1 MKKSFP
7 LFCAVLCLT
16 AFAPLAAQAAKKRA
30 AAQTKADLSAM
41 VLIPA
46 GRFAMGAPDTDQNA
60 ASSERPSHMVEV
72 DAFYIDRYEVTTEEY
87 AKFLNAGYGHKD
99 DAKPRYLKTTAS
111 PCVKTRSGRWTAAP
125 GREKHPAVRLSW
137 NDADAY
143 CRWAGKRLP
152 TEAEWEK
159 AARGG
164 TLTKWH
170 FGDNAALLPQYSWHA
185 EYSGKDTHPVGLKK
199 PNQFGLY
206 DMLGNAGEYVSD
218 WFAEDYYDA
227 SATAKN
233 PQGPQTGEEKVLRGR
248 SMGGSA
254 ALVTRSSARA
264 PISPNMALESNMD
277 GFRCA
282 MTAPRQQ

>member
-1 MKKSFP
+1 MKKTFP
-7 LFCAVLCLT
+7 LFCAVLCL
-16 AFAPLAAQAAKKRA
+16 AALVPLAAQAAKKRA
-30 AAQTKADLSAM
+30 AAQPRAKLSAM
-41 VLIPA
+41 ALIPA
-46 GRFAMGAPDTDQNA
+46 GLFAMGAADTDQTA
-60 ASSERPSHMVEV
+60 ASNERPSHMVEL
-72 DAFYIDRYEVTTEEY
+72 DAFYIDRYEVTAEDY
-87 AKFLNAGYGHKD
+87 AKFLNAGNAWKDAAGHK
-99 DAKPRYLKTTAS
+99 LFHEING
-111 PCVKTRSGRWTAAP
+111 PCVKTLSGRWAAAP

-137 NDADAY
+137 YGADAY

-170 FGDNAALLPQYSWHA
+170 FGDNAALLPQYAWHA
-185 EYSGKDTHPVGLKK
+185 EYAEKDTHPVGLKK

-233 PQGPQTGEEKVLRGR
+233 PQGPPTGEEKVLRGR

-254 ALVTRSSARA
+254 AIVTRSSARA
-264 PISPNMALESNMD
+264 AISPNMALEKNRD

-282 MTAPRQQ
+282 LTPPQQQ